1 MVEDF
6 DGVSGKF
13 EQVLSATLNGTPAL
27 KDGKISLKGK
37 CTYTLDNVAMYHFKS
52 FELAAS
58 LDGKEICMQDLLPE
72 ILQEKQQE
80 SSKDADLVTTEQA
93 VEEDSQDDTTIDSSS
108 GTVTCKMEYEM
119 PQQQKEDVEQTEA
132 QTASRQQ
139 LRIYLRVV
147 TTEGY
152 RFETDL
158 LREDLV
164 TEENKKSLDKESVD
178 TKMYRSVYDR
188 KDQELTID

>member
-1 MVEDF
+1 MCIRDR
-6 DGVSGKF
+6 
-13 EQVLSATLNGTPAL
+13 
-27 KDGKISLKGK
+27 
-37 CTYTLDNVAMYHFKS
+37 DNVAMYHFKS

>member
-1 MVEDF
+1 MIPRLIP
-6 DGVSGKF
+6 
-13 EQVLSATLNGTPAL
+13 VL
-27 KDGKISLKGK
+27 
-37 CTYTLDNVAMYHFKS
+37 VR
-52 FELAAS
+52 
-58 LDGKEICMQDLLPE
+58 LPVRWNMRCRN
-72 ILQEKQQE
+72 
-80 SSKDADLVTTEQA
+80 SRN
-93 VEEDSQDDTTIDSSS
+93 
-108 GTVTCKMEYEM
+108 
-119 PQQQKEDVEQTEA
+119 VEQTEA